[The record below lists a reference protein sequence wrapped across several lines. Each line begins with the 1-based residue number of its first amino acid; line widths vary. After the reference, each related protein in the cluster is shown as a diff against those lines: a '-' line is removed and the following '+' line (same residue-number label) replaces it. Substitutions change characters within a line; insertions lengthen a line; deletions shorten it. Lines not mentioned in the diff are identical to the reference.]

1 MATIS
6 DGSTT
11 ISPPAKLTAA
21 ESIQSRN
28 IVHELL
34 GGGVA
39 VTFGADPLR
48 TGTLAMY
55 FGDETSC
62 EEAYLFFKNGY
73 VFELTD
79 TDKPSTNMYFVVAGS
94 IEREL
99 QMDTRDGWIL
109 SVDVQEVV
117 Q

>member
-11 ISPPAKLTAA
+11 ISPPAKLSAA
-21 ESIQSRN
+21 ESIESRN

-39 VTFGADPLR
+39 VTFGPEALR
-48 TGTLAMY
+48 TSTLAMY
-55 FGDETSC
+55 FADEASC
-62 EEAYLFFKNGY
+62 EAAYLFFKNGY

-79 TDKPSTNMYFVVAGS
+79 TDKPSTNMFFVVAGA

-99 QMDTRDGWIL
+99 QTDTRDGWIL

>member
-11 ISPPAKLTAA
+11 ISPPAKLSAA
-21 ESIQSRN
+21 DAYESRN

-39 VTFGADPLR
+39 VTFGAEPLR

-55 FGDETSC
+55 FADETSC
-62 EEAYLFFKNGY
+62 AAAYLFFKNGY

-79 TDKPSTNMYFVVAGS
+79 VDKPSTNMYFVVAGA

-99 QMDTRDGWIL
+99 QTDTRDAWIL